1 MGCRGSE
8 VEGFR
13 SLGFGVQGVAVLGV
27 EGDGRFL
34 RTFCKDF
41 CFARALELRWGSVC
55 GFCKAALILVQIL
68 VGCLCLCV
76 FCCWT
81 SRIFGFRV
89 LGLRV

>member
-13 SLGFGVQGVAVLGV
+13 SLGFGVQGVEVLGV
-27 EGDGRFL
+27 EGEGRFL

-55 GFCKAALILVQIL
+55 SFCKAALILVQNPCRVLVLVCIL
-68 VGCLCLCV
+68 LLDI
-76 FCCWT
+76 
-81 SRIFGFRV
+81 SKFRV
-89 LGLRV
+89 